1 MTVDKG
7 RIAAAV
13 REILDAIG
21 DDPNRPGLDV
31 TPERVADSFAE
42 LFGGVG
48 VDAADG
54 LSDVGSTAD
63 VESTDP
69 VIIRD
74 LEFRS
79 MCEHHLLPFSGIAHV
94 AYVPSSTV
102 LGLGHI
108 VRVVDIVSSRPQVQ
122 ERLGLDIADALTR
135 GADAAGVLVVL
146 DARHECVASRG
157 ARQSSATALTVT
169 AVGVCADDP
178 LKTSLL
184 ALIGRGDG

>member
-7 RIAAAV
+7 RIEDAV
-13 REILDAIG
+13 REILGAIG

-48 VDAADG
+48 VDAAHG

-108 VRVVDIVSSRPQVQ
+108 ARVVDIVSSRPQVQ

-157 ARQSSATALTVT
+157 ARQSSATAVTVT

>member
-21 DDPNRPGLDV
+21 DDPTRPGLDV

-42 LFGGVG
+42 FFAGVG
-48 VDAADG
+48 VDAAVG
-54 LSDVGSTAD
+54 LRDAGSTAD

-69 VIIRD
+69 VIVRD
-74 LEFRS
+74 IDFRS
-79 MCEHHLLPFSGIAHV
+79 MCEHHLLPFSGVAHV
-94 AYVPSSTV
+94 AYVPTTTV

-108 VRVVDIVSSRPQVQ
+108 ARVVDVVSSRPQVQ
-122 ERLGLDIADALTR
+122 ERLGLDVADAITR
-135 GADAAGVLVVL
+135 GADAAGVLVIL
-146 DARHECVASRG
+146 DARHECVSARG
-157 ARQSSATALTVT
+157 ARQSNASAVTVSAT
-169 AVGVCADDP
+169 GVCAVEP

-184 ALIGRGDG
+184 ALIGRGDV

>member
-108 VRVVDIVSSRPQVQ
+108 ARVVDIVSSRPQVQ

>member
-21 DDPNRPGLDV
+21 DDPNRAGLDV

-108 VRVVDIVSSRPQVQ
+108 ARVVDIVSSRPQVQ

-157 ARQSSATALTVT
+157 ARQSSATAVTVT

>member
-7 RIAAAV
+7 RIEAAV
-13 REILDAIG
+13 REILGAIG

-108 VRVVDIVSSRPQVQ
+108 ARVVDIVSSRPQVQ

-135 GADAAGVLVVL
+135 GAVAAGVLVVL

-157 ARQSSATALTVT
+157 ARQSSATAVTVT

>member
-108 VRVVDIVSSRPQVQ
+108 ARVVDIVSSRPQVQ

-178 LKTSLL
+178 LKTSLI

>member
-7 RIAAAV
+7 RIEAAV
-13 REILDAIG
+13 REILGAIG
-21 DDPNRPGLDV
+21 DDPNRAGLDM
-31 TPERVADSFAE
+31 TPERVADSFTE
-42 LFGGVG
+42 LFAGVG

-54 LSDVGSTAD
+54 LRDAGSTAD

-79 MCEHHLLPFSGIAHV
+79 MCEHHLLPFSGISHV

-108 VRVVDIVSSRPQVQ
+108 ARVVDIVSSRPQVQ

-135 GADAAGVLVVL
+135 GADVAGVLVVL

-157 ARQSSATALTVT
+157 AHQSSATAVTVT

>member
-13 REILDAIG
+13 REILGAIG
-21 DDPNRPGLDV
+21 DDPTRPGLDV

-48 VDAADG
+48 VDAAVG
-54 LSDVGSTAD
+54 LRDAGSTAD

-69 VIIRD
+69 VIVRD
-74 LEFRS
+74 IEFRS
-79 MCEHHLLPFSGIAHV
+79 MCEHHLLPFSGVAHV
-94 AYVPSSTV
+94 AYVPTATV

-108 VRVVDIVSSRPQVQ
+108 ARVVEVVAARPQVQ

-146 DARHECVASRG
+146 DARHECVSARG
-157 ARQSSATALTVT
+157 ARQGAASAVT
-169 AVGVCADDP
+169 ISAVGVCADEP
-178 LKTSLL
+178 LKSSLL
-184 ALIGRGDG
+184 GLIGRGDV

>member
-1 MTVDKG
+1 MTVDKA

-21 DDPNRPGLDV
+21 DDPYRPGLDV

-42 LFGGVG
+42 LFGGIG
-48 VDAADG
+48 VDAAVG
-54 LSDVGSTAD
+54 LRDAGSTAD

-69 VIIRD
+69 VIVRD
-74 LEFRS
+74 IEFRS
-79 MCEHHLLPFSGIAHV
+79 MCEHHLLPFSGVAHV
-94 AYVPSSTV
+94 AYVPTTTV

-108 VRVVDIVSSRPQVQ
+108 ARVVEVVASRPQVQ

-146 DARHECVASRG
+146 DARHECVSARG
-157 ARQSSATALTVT
+157 ARQSAASAVT
-169 AVGVCADDP
+169 ISAVGACADEP

-184 ALIGRGDG
+184 TLIGRGDV

>member
-7 RIAAAV
+7 RIEAAV
-13 REILDAIG
+13 REILGAIG
-21 DDPNRPGLDV
+21 DDPNRPGLDM
-31 TPERVADSFAE
+31 TPERVADSFTE
-42 LFGGVG
+42 LFAGVG

-54 LSDVGSTAD
+54 LRDAGSTAD

-102 LGLGHI
+102 LGLGNI
-108 VRVVDIVSSRPQVQ
+108 ARVVDIVSSRPQVQ
-122 ERLGLDIADALTR
+122 ERLGLDVADALTR
-135 GADAAGVLVVL
+135 GAAAAGVLVVL

-157 ARQSSATALTVT
+157 ARQGSATAVTVT
-169 AVGVCADDP
+169 AVGVCAADP